1 MYFGDAG
8 TMPPIREIN
17 TDDGLN
23 ILMSNGVRFIES
35 KLNIQGRLA
44 GVAGNLKKK
53 EARFNEW
60 LQMQEPFAHTYLKAD
75 YDPDHP
81 VWTDPDNLP
90 VWRWVDGDNVI
101 EVSMWIWIHIID
113 DAPLTLTSKCQN
125 KELGP
130 ITGEWWL

>member
-1 MYFGDAG
+1 
-8 TMPPIREIN
+8 MPPLRSIDLTDGIN
-17 TDDGLN
+17 IVMTGNVEFLESRLN
-23 ILMSNGVRFIES
+23 VLD
-35 KLNIQGRLA
+35 RLA

-53 EARFNEW
+53 EAKLNEW
-60 LQMQEPFAHTYLKAD
+60 LQLQPPFAHTYLRAD
-75 YDPDHP
+75 YDQDHQ

-90 VWRWVDGDNVI
+90 VWRWVDDDNVI

-113 DAPLTLTSKCQN
+113 DAPLTMTSKCQN